1 MSSNI
6 NADGIDPNFPV
17 AGVNNSTQ
25 GFRDNFFNI
34 KNNLN
39 YAKSEISD
47 LQSKAILKSALNGQ
61 KLSNDFS
68 ETVIANA
75 TLKSIGTMINDLGA
89 TSGTAILDFKSSTHY
104 FLSTTGS
111 VLLTFKNWPTAGICG
126 AIRLTISI
134 TDIAHTL
141 TIPGTVSRGLY
152 NIAGLTSSTA
162 NGLFIKPPTTISALP
177 VAPATT
183 YTVSATQT
191 VGNASN
197 PVAFTATSAA
207 GAVATFSGYIVGVTL
222 TVTSA
227 VTGTIAAG
235 MTLADSGRLGP
246 GVISFAGPG
255 DYVFDFETIDNGT
268 SILIMDQSRASNV
281 ENVSYTPS
289 TLRPATAGVLGG
301 IKIGAG
307 LSVTADGTASVKIA
321 TALIP
326 GMVKIGTGL
335 AIAADGTLSA
345 TASSSSNTGDSSST
359 AAPTNNSLVFGRLTV
374 YKPNYGNIWPAA
386 GGIKYPDET
395 DWTNYGVSI
404 RVPANGAY
412 RFRVLGTLY
421 YYISAKGSPV
431 AGMLRIYVNGVN
443 SSAADITFT
452 VPNLAVV
459 NSGNTDVFRDITGLK
474 RGDKI
479 ELYYKWATNP
489 PNNSTVGNAGFQVL
503 IAGENYP
510 GTHALSDY
518 SFSTINGEIISPT
531 TVISYIDVDTT
542 TPTPPSPPVTG
553 I

>member
-1 MSSNI
+1 MASSI

-47 LQSKAILKSALNGQ
+47 LQNKAILKSALNGQ

-89 TSGTAILDFKSSTHY
+89 TSGTAVLDFKSSTHY

-111 VLLTFKNWPTAGICG
+111 VSLNFKNWPTAGICG
-126 AIRLTISI
+126 SIRLTISI
-134 TDIAHTL
+134 TNAAHTM

-191 VGNASN
+191 VGSATN

-222 TVTSA
+222 TLTSA
-227 VTGTIAAG
+227 VTGTITAG
-235 MTLADSGRLGP
+235 MTLGDTGRLGP
-246 GVISFAGPG
+246 SVISFAVPG

-289 TLRPATAGVLGG
+289 TLRPATGLILGG
-301 IKIGAG
+301 VKIGAG
-307 LSVTADGTASVKIA
+307 LNVATDGTASVKIA
-321 TALIP
+321 TKLAA
-326 GMVKIGTGL
+326 GMVKVGEGL
-335 AIAADGTLSA
+335 AVAADGTVSVIPPS
-345 TASSSSNTGDSSST
+345 TDTSTNTGNPVG
-359 AAPTNNSLVFGRLTV
+359 APTANSLVFGRFDFRVSYAYMNTNQRPLSGDSWTKMPV
-374 YKPNYGNIWPAA
+374 SLRIPAA
-386 GGIKYPDET
+386 G
-395 DWTNYGVSI
+395 S
-404 RVPANGAY
+404 Y
-412 RFRVLGTLY
+412 RFRILGALY
-421 YYISAKGSPV
+421 RLAGFDGTP
-431 AGMLRIYVNGVN
+431 GMLRIYVNGVN
-443 SSAADITFT
+443 SSAADIVFLT
-452 VPNLAVV
+452 PNLRSPTG
-459 NSGNTDVFRDITGLK
+459 SGNSDIVRDLTGLA

-479 ELYYKWATNP
+479 ELYYQYSSPWQ
-489 PNNSTVGNAGFQVL
+489 VGTDSPVELKSFIVL
-503 IAGENYP
+503 IAGENCH
-510 GTHALSDY
+510 GVHALADY
-518 SFSTINGEIISPT
+518 SINTNSLEIIEPKT
-531 TVISYIDVDTT
+531 LEFY
-542 TPTPPSPPVTG
+542 TPPPPPPIQVY
-553 I
+553 

>member
-1 MSSNI
+1 MASSI

-39 YAKSEISD
+39 YARSEISD

-68 ETVIANA
+68 ETIIANA

-89 TSGTAILDFKSSTHY
+89 TSGTAVLDFKSSTHY

-111 VLLTFKNWPTAGICG
+111 VSLSFKNWPTAGICG
-126 AIRLTISI
+126 SIRLTISI
-134 TDIAHTL
+134 TDIAHTM
-141 TIPGTVSRGLY
+141 TIPGSVSRGLY

-191 VGNASN
+191 VGNATN

-227 VTGTIAAG
+227 ITGTITAG
-235 MTLADSGRLGP
+235 MTLADSGRLGS
-246 GVISFAGPG
+246 GVITFAAPG

-289 TLRPATAGVLGG
+289 TLRPATASVLGG

-307 LSVTADGTASVKIA
+307 LNVTADGTASVKIA
-321 TALIP
+321 TKLAA

-335 AIAADGTLSA
+335 AVAADGTVSVLPPD
-345 TASSSSNTGDSSST
+345 TGTNTGAVGT
-359 AAPTNNSLVFGRLTV
+359 PTNNSLVFGRFDLAIYDRRNNTT
-374 YKPNYGNIWPAA
+374 NTYGSTWTNLNISLRIPAA
-386 GGIKYPDET
+386 G
-395 DWTNYGVSI
+395 S
-404 RVPANGAY
+404 Y
-412 RFRVLGTLY
+412 RFRVLGALFRY
-421 YYISAKGSPV
+421 YSADDVCPGE
-431 AGMLRIYVNGVN
+431 LRIYVNGEN
-443 SSAADITFT
+443 SSAADIIFQTA
-452 VPNLAVV
+452 NLRTGTR
-459 NSGNTDVFRDITGLK
+459 GNVDLTRDITGLA

-479 ELYYKWATNP
+479 ELYYQYARP
-489 PNNSTVGNAGFQVL
+489 AGPSAYESMVFTML
-503 IAGENYP
+503 IAGETCHGVY
-510 GTHALSDY
+510 ALSDY
-518 SFSTINGEIISPT
+518 SLDAATNRLDQPT
-531 TVISYIDVDTT
+531 SAISYIY
-542 TPTPPSPPVTG
+542 TPDPGPSNTY
-553 I
+553 

>member
-141 TIPGTVSRGLY
+141 TIPGSVSRGLY

-191 VGNASN
+191 VGSATN

-227 VTGTIAAG
+227 VTGTIVAG

-246 GVISFAGPG
+246 GVISFAVPG

-289 TLRPATAGVLGG
+289 TLRPATGSVLGG

-307 LSVTADGTASVKIA
+307 LSVTADGTTSVKIA
-321 TALIP
+321 TKLVA

-335 AIAADGTLSA
+335 AIAADGTMSVIPPD
-345 TASSSSNTGDSSST
+345 TTSTGGGSVG
-359 AAPTNNSLVFGRLTV
+359 APTNNSLVFGYLNLA
-374 YKPNYGNIWPAA
+374 KFDYGENTFQ
-386 GGIKYPDET
+386 GVTET
-395 DWTNYGVSI
+395 DWTNFGVSL
-404 RVPANGAY
+404 RVPTAGSY
-412 RFRVLGTLY
+412 RFRILGALY
-421 YYISAKGSPV
+421 YYVSSRGAPV

-443 SSAADITFT
+443 SSAADITFP
-452 VPNLAVV
+452 VPNLATVG
-459 NSGNTDVFRDITGLK
+459 SGNTDVYRDITGLN

-479 ELYYKWATNP
+479 ELYHKWVTNP
-489 PNNSTVGNAGFQVL
+489 DLNVYNVGNALFTVL
-503 IAGENYP
+503 IAGENCHGIHALADYSLSTTRYP
-510 GTHALSDY
+510 G
-518 SFSTINGEIISPT
+518 IVQPT
-531 TVISYIDVDTT
+531 TAISYYPPDTA
-542 TPTPPSPPVTG
+542 PPATAPPVTG